1 MRAEIFVRPD
11 GNAWEVDDTRGGYLQ
26 SHPTNAAALRQA
38 REMARV
44 SWVEGHQ
51 PSTVKVLGPEG
62 WKVDAY
68 FGLEGLGD

>member
-1 MRAEIFVRPD
+1 IYVRPD
-11 GNAWEVDDTRGGYLQ
+11 GNAWKVDATAAGYQQL
-26 SHPTNAAALRQA
+26 HPTSAAAIRQA
-38 REMARV
+38 REMARL

-62 WKVDAY
+62 WTVDVY